1 MSKAQEVFAII
12 MAGGVG
18 SRFWPLSRSSK
29 PKQFLDILGT
39 GQSLIQMTYSRLTVS
54 VSSENIFVVTNENYC
69 SIVAEHLPEL
79 PSGNI
84 LAEPCMRNTAPCIA
98 YANSVI
104 SSIATDPN
112 NTAIIVAPSDHLIT
126 NEGEFRRVLNLAFD
140 ECIEKSDII
149 TLGIKPTRPDT
160 GYGYI
165 KYRGEGRV
173 AETVEFTEKPE
184 YALAKEFLKSGDY
197 CWNSGIFVWSLA
209 TINSAFEKHLPK
221 MYEAF
226 ASSDDVQTI
235 YEACENISI
244 DYGVLEKA
252 ENVKL
257 IPSDFGWSDLGT
269 WTSIANQVDY
279 DAGGNSVVGGAN
291 VIATDS
297 KGNIV
302 VASSGKTL
310 AIKGLNNFIV
320 VDTDGALLI
329 CPKSEEQWVRE
340 LVGKLGDKK

>member
-1 MSKAQEVFAII
+1 MSKAQEVFSII

-18 SRFWPLSRSSK
+18 TRFWPLSRSSK

-39 GQSLIQMTYSRLTVS
+39 GQSLIQMTYSRLTES
-54 VSSENIFVVTNENYC
+54 VPSENIFVVTHENYC
-69 SIVAEHLPEL
+69 SLVAEHLPEL

-104 SSIATDPN
+104 SSRATDPHH
-112 NTAIIVAPSDHLIT
+112 TAIIVAPSDHLIT
-126 NEGEFRRVLNLAFD
+126 NEGEFGRVLNLAFD

-173 AETVEFTEKPE
+173 TETVEFTEKPE
-184 YALAKEFLKSGDY
+184 VAMAEEFLKSGDY

-226 ASSDDVQTI
+226 ASGDDVQTI
-235 YEACENISI
+235 YETCENISI
-244 DYGVLEKA
+244 DYGLLEKA
-252 ENVKL
+252 ENVRL
-257 IPSDFGWSDLGT
+257 ISSDFGWSDIGT
-269 WTSIANQVDY
+269 WTSLANQVDA
-279 DAGGNSVVGGAN
+279 DESGNGVVGAD

-297 KGNIV
+297 KGNII
-302 VASSGKTL
+302 VASSGKTV
-310 AIKGLNNFIV
+310 AIKGLDNFIL
-320 VDTDGALLI
+320 VDTDDALLI
-329 CPKSEEQWVRE
+329 CPKSDEQWVKE
-340 LVGKLGDKK
+340 LVGKIGDKK